1 MNRVRWFRASL
12 PMSLR
17 SIAAKISSSP
27 LELDGDMGFK
37 VEKVRSE
44 TVDASYYERF
54 SWTESG
60 VDPFGR
66 EFSFERVGYK
76 VVRFTLSKN
85 YPELEVI
92 DAPRGL
98 SSFFSRIAELTD
110 FEATIEPLRI
120 DVLNWASALRN
131 SYTSSFRVASMSVS
145 DLGVEEGITGS
156 LTVSSRDQDVKGAVG
171 RLLSRRTYSV
181 QRVQVVMRS
190 RASDASLTLISD
202 GSVKSSADIDPDILI
217 AVRGSMPPHQ

>member
-1 MNRVRWFRASL
+1 M
-12 PMSLR
+12 
-17 SIAAKISSSP
+17 AAKISSSP

-37 VEKVRSE
+37 VEKIRLDSVK
-44 TVDASYYERF
+44 ANYYERF
-54 SWTESG
+54 CWTESG

-66 EFSFERVGYK
+66 EFSFERVSYK
-76 VVRFTLSKN
+76 AVRFTLSKN

-98 SSFFSRIAELTD
+98 SSLFSRIAELTN

-120 DVLNWASALRN
+120 DVLHWAEALRA
-131 SYTSSFRVASMSVS
+131 SYAGLFRVASMSVS

-156 LTVSSRDQDVKGAVG
+156 LTVSSRNQDVKAAAG

-181 QRVQVVMRS
+181 EKLQVVLGS
-190 RASDASLTLISD
+190 GTSVASITLTSD
-202 GSVKSSADIDPDILI
+202 GSVRSSVDIVPDILI
-217 AVRGSMPPHQ
+217 AVRQAIPPHL

>member
-12 PMSLR
+12 PISLR
-17 SIAAKISSSP
+17 SMAAKINSSP

-37 VEKVRSE
+37 VEKIRLDSV
-44 TVDASYYERF
+44 VANYYERF

-66 EFSFERVGYK
+66 EFSFERVNYK
-76 VVRFTLSKN
+76 TIRFTLSKN
-85 YPELEVI
+85 YPELEVV

-98 SSFFSRIAELTD
+98 SSLFSRIAELTD

-120 DVLNWASALRN
+120 DVLHWAESLRA
-131 SYTSSFRVASMSVS
+131 SSTDLFRVASMSVS
-145 DLGVEEGITGS
+145 ELGVEEGITGS
-156 LTVSSRDQDVKGAVG
+156 LTLSSRNQDVKAAAG

-181 QRVQVVMRS
+181 QKLQVVLGS
-190 RASDASLTLISD
+190 GISAASMTLASD
-202 GSVKSSADIDPDILI
+202 GSVRSSIDISPDILI
-217 AVRGSMPPHQ
+217 AVRQAIPPHQ

>member
-1 MNRVRWFRASL
+1 M
-12 PMSLR
+12 
-17 SIAAKISSSP
+17 AARLSSSP

-37 VEKVRSE
+37 IEKVRSE
-44 TVDASYYERF
+44 TVDANYYERF

-85 YPELEVI
+85 YPELEVV

-98 SSFFSRIAELTD
+98 SSLFSRIAELTD
-110 FEATIEPLRI
+110 FEAIIEPLRI
-120 DVLNWASALRN
+120 DVLHWTTALQDA
-131 SYTSSFRVASMSVS
+131 YMGLFRVAGMSVS

-156 LTVSSRDQDVKGAVG
+156 LTLNSRTQDVRAAAT
-171 RLLSRRTYSV
+171 RLLLRRTYSV
-181 QRVQVVMRS
+181 QKVQVAMRS
-190 RASDASLTLISD
+190 RASDALLTLTSD
-202 GSVKSSADIDPDILI
+202 GSVRSGTDIDPDILS
-217 AVRGSMPPHQ
+217 AVRQAMPLQQ

>member
-1 MNRVRWFRASL
+1 M
-12 PMSLR
+12 
-17 SIAAKISSSP
+17 AAKISSSP

-37 VEKVRSE
+37 VEKIRLDSVE
-44 TVDASYYERF
+44 ANYYERF

-66 EFSFERVGYK
+66 EFSFERVSYK
-76 VVRFTLSKN
+76 AVRFTMSKN
-85 YPELEVI
+85 YPELQVI

-98 SSFFSRIAELTD
+98 SSLFSRIAELTD

-120 DVLNWASALRN
+120 NVLHWAEALRT
-131 SYTSSFRVASMSVS
+131 SYTGLFRVASMSVS

-156 LTVSSRDQDVKGAVG
+156 LTVSSRNQDVKAAAG

-181 QRVQVVMRS
+181 QKLHVVLGSGTSAVSMT
-190 RASDASLTLISD
+190 LTSD
-202 GSVKSSADIDPDILI
+202 GSVKSSVDIAPDILI
-217 AVRGSMPPHQ
+217 AVRQAIPPHQ